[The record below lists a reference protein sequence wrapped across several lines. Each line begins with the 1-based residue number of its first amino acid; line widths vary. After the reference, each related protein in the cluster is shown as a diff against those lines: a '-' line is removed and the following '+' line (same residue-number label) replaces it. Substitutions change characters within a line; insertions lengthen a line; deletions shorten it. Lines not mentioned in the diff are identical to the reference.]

1 MILFTKF
8 TRLNGLQ
15 VCIAHQQKPNLVQW
29 EWDPVIHSPASQQQ
43 QRPLS
48 SRLRL
53 AQVAGASC
61 FLAKSTPDLNNNYA
75 SICDFVQCES
85 STFLRFWLDDGC
97 RKSFLSFLPKGDLK
111 NLRLTCHGVS
121 ARAAPELFRDLH
133 ITFRTSTFTKPAK
146 MAALDCVGHHVRKLS
161 FDLPQTTE
169 STLPPLIDPTTG
181 TEIGFTYAPRIERS
195 NTRDPK
201 YGDVATTE
209 AVTRQYPA
217 LFHAST
223 NASAFVRALSA
234 LPNLENLA
242 IDCPGY
248 GSRTKGARNT
258 VDFAIT
264 SLRFALERIN
274 CRALQSLSVSSL
286 EPGGLQ
292 FLMPHAGHGTT
303 PASTRIWSRIQH
315 LTLRLVTE
323 GDARDQGIVHRYL
336 RGFNEGLHTL
346 SVCWEGQRGPFP
358 FSGWPHSAKLRASQ
372 DRVIT
377 KDQTKAHSSMRFARL
392 KQLSVC
398 NAHASAA
405 EINALIISNSES
417 LHEVELQDVELTQ
430 GKWRDVSATIGTR
443 PQVKPKAHVP
453 RTPIT
458 AASESVAVKPSPAL
472 PPQRARNVQ
481 CSLDPVAVP
490 DSCTVQQ
497 RRNAENS
504 RSSKKGKGSAS
515 KCESYLKKLL
525 SGFVAWR

>member
-1 MILFTKF
+1 FTP
-8 TRLNGLQ
+8 LNALQ
-15 VCIAHQQKPNLVQW
+15 ECIAHQLELNLLQW
-29 EWDPVIHSPASQQQ
+29 VLDPVSLSPASQQQ

-48 SRLRL
+48 NPPGL
-53 AQVAGASC
+53 AQVAEASC
-61 FLAKSTPDLNNNYA
+61 FSAKSTPDLNNNYA
-75 SICDFVQCES
+75 SIYDFVQCES

-111 NLRLTCHGVS
+111 NLRLTCHGTS
-121 ARAAPELFRDLH
+121 TRAAPELFCDLR

-146 MAALDCVGHHVRKLS
+146 MAALDCIGHHVRKLS

-181 TEIGFTYAPRIERS
+181 TEIGFAYIPRVERS
-195 NTRDPK
+195 NIQNPK

-223 NASAFVRALSA
+223 NASAFIRAISA
-234 LPNLENLA
+234 FPNLEHLA

-258 VDFAIT
+258 VDFALT

-292 FLMPHAGHGTT
+292 YLMPHAGHGTT

-315 LTLRLVTE
+315 LTLRLVTR
-323 GDARDQGIVHRYL
+323 GDPGDQAIVHRYL
-336 RGFNEGLHTL
+336 RGFNEGVHTL
-346 SVCWEGQRGPFP
+346 SICWEGQRGPFP
-358 FSGWPHSAKLRASQ
+358 LSGWPHSAVPRARQ
-372 DRVIT
+372 DRVT
-377 KDQTKAHSSMRFARL
+377 PKDQTKVHSSMRFARL
-392 KQLSVC
+392 KQLSIC

-405 EINALIISNSES
+405 EINALIRSNRES

-430 GKWRDVSATIGTR
+430 GEWRDVCATSGNR

-458 AASESVAVKPSPAL
+458 PASESVAVKPLPAL
-472 PPQRARNVQ
+472 PPQRPRNAQ

-490 DSCTVQQ
+490 KSCSVHPK
-497 RRNAENS
+497 RNAKNS
-504 RSSKKGKGSAS
+504 RSSKKGKGSTS
-515 KCESYLKKLL
+515 KCESYFKKVL
-525 SGFVAWR
+525 SSFVAWR